1 MAIGA
6 AAFALVLALAA
17 GWLLHRPATL
27 ASGAGAR
34 WALAIPDG
42 FSLVGESGPNLAIS
56 ADGRLQV
63 AVVVDTA
70 RTEHLLVRSID
81 EVEPRVLQD
90 TEGANSP
97 FFSPDGKWIGFF
109 RNQSLEKIPSA
120 GGPPIELAATAT
132 VTAARGATWSRDG
145 FIYFAPNVAV
155 GLSRVSQNGGP
166 VTQVTKLDFT
176 RDERTHRWPQVLP
189 DGSAVLFTCDTG
201 ASTEYYDDA
210 RIEAVRPSTGE
221 RKVVLEGSS
230 QARYGTGG
238 RLVFARGGSLYSVAF
253 DPRTLSTRGTPEVV
267 VQGVATDV
275 SSGAVQF
282 ALSSNGAAI
291 WAPGGAT
298 AQYRLFWIDKKGVE
312 TPIPIPPDP
321 YNEAA
326 LSPDGR
332 HAALTGGK
340 GGVADL
346 WVADLE
352 RGTQTRLTVG
362 DVITN
367 PVWTPDGSRI
377 AYMVRVHGQE
387 DRRWRLAWKPADGSR
402 DAETLLESDRPMA
415 PSGFTPDGRK
425 LLYSVLQDAQPSR
438 STGDGSGADIYL
450 LPVTGTRTPEL
461 LLHDPFGK
469 RDAVVS
475 PDGRWIAYISNEG
488 GENSVFVR
496 PFPSGEGR
504 WQISSGLAFEPRWGR
519 DQKELFYR
527 SGSTLFRVPI
537 DTRASFSAGKP
548 EAIIDRVSTAGI
560 VHTYSEGPDG
570 RIFTPRSPE
579 GRGSARTVY
588 LDLGFA
594 DRLAKGSE

>member
-1 MAIGA
+1 M
-6 AAFALVLALAA
+6 
-17 GWLLHRPATL
+17 
-27 ASGAGAR
+27 
-34 WALAIPDG
+34 
-42 FSLVGESGPNLAIS
+42 
-56 ADGRLQV
+56 
-63 AVVVDTA
+63 
-70 RTEHLLVRSID
+70 
-81 EVEPRVLQD
+81 
-90 TEGANSP
+90 
-97 FFSPDGKWIGFF
+97 
-109 RNQSLEKIPSA
+109 
-120 GGPPIELAATAT
+120 
-132 VTAARGATWSRDG
+132 
-145 FIYFAPNVAV
+145 
-155 GLSRVSQNGGP
+155 
-166 VTQVTKLDFT
+166 
-176 RDERTHRWPQVLP
+176 
-189 DGSAVLFTCDTG
+189 LFTCDTG

-367 PVWTPDGSRI
+367 PVWSPDGARV

-425 LLYSVLQDAQPSR
+425 LIYSVFQKGQIGR
-438 STGDGSGADIYL
+438 STGEEGGADIYL

-504 WQISSGLAFEPRWGR
+504 WQISSGARVRAALGPRPTGALLPLR
-519 DQKELFYR
+519 FDAL
-527 SGSTLFRVPI
+527 SGSDRHAPGILRGKARADHRPRLDGRHRPHVFGGPRRPDLHAALAGRARVGAHRVP
-537 DTRASFSAGKP
+537 RPRVRGQARGERERVGASLSSG
-548 EAIIDRVSTAGI
+548 
-560 VHTYSEGPDG
+560 
-570 RIFTPRSPE
+570 
-579 GRGSARTVY
+579 
-588 LDLGFA
+588 A
-594 DRLAKGSE
+594 D